1 MDDRIYNN
9 TNVNNDFE
17 IFNNYNEQ
25 KHSGMTEI
33 HALREI
39 MKAFRTTLECFS
51 HEPQNK

>member
-17 IFNNYNEQ
+17 IFDIYNKQ
-25 KHSGMTEI
+25 KHSDMAEI
-33 HALREI
+33 NALREI
-39 MKAFRTTLECFS
+39 MKAFRMTLECFS